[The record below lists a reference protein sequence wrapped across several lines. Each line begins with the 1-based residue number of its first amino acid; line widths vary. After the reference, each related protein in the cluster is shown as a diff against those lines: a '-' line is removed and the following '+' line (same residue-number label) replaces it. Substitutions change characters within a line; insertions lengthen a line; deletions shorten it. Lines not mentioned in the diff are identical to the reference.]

1 MSQSFHCKHVR
12 HWQQVL
18 TKMDRPSRRVF
29 SNISKLDL
37 HKVPWIL
44 NDFDMCYLYKT
55 FGQEFVSAIEG
66 VDGLPW
72 IEAQFQTS
80 CHSPEVLNIPE
91 VWSAV
96 SSRKEC
102 L

>member
-1 MSQSFHCKHVR
+1 M
-12 HWQQVL
+12 
-18 TKMDRPSRRVF
+18 
-29 SNISKLDL
+29 
-37 HKVPWIL
+37 
-44 NDFDMCYLYKT
+44 
-55 FGQEFVSAIEG
+55 SAIEG

-80 CHSPEVLNIPE
+80 CHSLEALNIPK
-91 VWSAV
+91 VWGAV